1 MTLTSRTGATVL
13 GLSFVVPALLAVLV
27 LARGI
32 PGAVLLGLVGMVVAG
47 LVLLVL
53 RVVVT
58 PASGSG
64 HGSGPT

>member
-1 MTLTSRTGATVL
+1 MTLTSRTVAT
-13 GLSFVVPALLAVLV
+13 VLV

-32 PGAVLLGLVGMVVAG
+32 PGAVVLGLIGMVIAG